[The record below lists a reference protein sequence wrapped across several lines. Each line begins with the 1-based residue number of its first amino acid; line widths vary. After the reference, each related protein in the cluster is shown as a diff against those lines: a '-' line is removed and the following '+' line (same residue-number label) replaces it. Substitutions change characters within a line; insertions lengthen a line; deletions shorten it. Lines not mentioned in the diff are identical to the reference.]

1 MDPIIIERSW
11 PGGSTLEVEPLR
23 GTTFTEE
30 SGAHQFRISGVG
42 TGTILAKFL
51 RADDYTIDISGS
63 VEDGAAVITLVSD
76 YASLL
81 ERTQSLPILQRLNFF
96 ECTYIVF
103 SFLRLNGQLRR
114 CVERFDETCADDLH
128 QMIKRLYEG
137 L

>member
-1 MDPIIIERSW
+1 MIEQKIMETSKMETTDIRQ
-11 PGGSTLEVEPLR
+11 VERL
-23 GTTFTEE
+23 
-30 SGAHQFRISGVG
+30 
-42 TGTILAKFL
+42 L
-51 RADDYTIDISGS
+51 RAH
-63 VEDGAAVITLVSD
+63 VENIAETSERIRLITLVSD

-114 CVERFDETCADDLH
+114 SVERFDETCADDLH